1 MVSFDSSLRP
11 APLRHD
17 EQTCASAGFFPLPGR
32 PSLGWQWYDVGLER
46 LPFKG
51 ECCLGG
57 RSKPWC
63 YAPLAGWHRGG
74 RQRGRC
80 RTVEKTSNSIGH
92 VELAYAI
99 QRQLNFAAVRNRSG
113 VFVHADL
120 DSLAEAARSA
130 GSGAELPGD
139 IADAPGHDAYP
150 VAAFT
155 WLLIPSLTAKPQKRT
170 ALLELLRWILTSGQ
184 KECSALGY
192 SPLPRPIAE
201 SQLRGLGATPQRCR
215 DTGLT
220 SPPASSR
227 PAQMPDRCTP

>member
-1 MVSFDSSLRP
+1 MNRRVRAPAFSLFLVVHRSDGSGTTWVWSDYLSKVST
-11 APLRHD
+11 AW
-17 EQTCASAGFFPLPGR
+17 AGAV
-32 PSLGWQWYDVGLER
+32 S
-46 LPFKG
+46 
-51 ECCLGG
+51 
-57 RSKPWC
+57 
-63 YAPLAGWHRGG
+63 RGATLHWPIG
-74 RQRGRC
+74 IGAEGNEGVAE
-80 RTVEKTSNSIGH
+80 TVEKTSNSIGY

-99 QRQLNFAAVRNRSG
+99 QRQLNFAAVRNRPG

-139 IADAPGHDAYP
+139 IADTPGHDAYP

-155 WLLIPSLTAKPQKRT
+155 WLLIPSPTANPQKRA
-170 ALLELLRWILTSGQ
+170 ALLELLLWILTSGQ